1 MYHSLLQNT
10 IFYNSLFAL
19 DLQIANQ
26 YQQSH
31 CPFCGGKLH
40 QAHYRR
46 IPLGVPTGVHEDYS
60 LRFSYCCANDGCRK
74 RLTTPSMRFLSQ
86 KQYSSVIIL
95 VIFMLKSKTDESKVE
110 ELNRLIDGSL
120 SVETLRRW
128 RCYWVNKV
136 TQSHTFKRAA
146 FIHEDALSMPCSL
159 LAKFKKNAEQS
170 LELALKWLL
179 PLTTGVTLFDKPVE
193 VKI

>member
-1 MYHSLLQNT
+1 MYHSLLLNT
-10 IFYNSLFAL
+10 IFYNSLLAL
-19 DLQIANQ
+19 DLLIANQ

-31 CPFCGGKLH
+31 CPSCGGKLH

-46 IPLGVPTGVHEDYS
+46 SPIGVPIGVCDNYW
-60 LRFSYCCANDGCRK
+60 LRFSYCCATDGCRK

-110 ELNRLIDGSL
+110 ELNQLINSSL
-120 SVETLRRW
+120 SVETVRRW
-128 RCYWVNKV
+128 RHYWVNKV
-136 TQSHTFKRAA
+136 TQSHTFIRAA
-146 FIHEDALSMPCSL
+146 LTHKESLSMPSSL

-179 PLTTGVTLFDKPVE
+179 PLTTGVALFDKPVE
-193 VKI
+193 VTI

>member
-1 MYHSLLQNT
+1 MYHPLLLNT

-19 DLQIANQ
+19 DLQIAHQ

-40 QAHYRR
+40 QAHYWRR
-46 IPLGVPTGVHEDYS
+46 PLGVPIDVCEDYR
-60 LRFSYCCANDGCRK
+60 LRFSYCCANEGCRK
-74 RLTTPSMRFLSQ
+74 RLTTPSMRFVSR

-110 ELNRLIDGSL
+110 ELNRLLDTSL

-136 TQSHTFKRAA
+136 TQSHTFTRAA
-146 FIHEDALSMPCSL
+146 FTHEIALSMPSSL
-159 LAKFKKNAEQS
+159 LSKFKKNAEQS

-179 PLTTGVTLFDKPVE
+179 PLTTGVALFDKPVG

>member
-1 MYHSLLQNT
+1 MYHSLLLNT

-19 DLQIANQ
+19 DLQIAHQ

-40 QAHYRR
+40 RAHYWRS
-46 IPLGVPTGVHEDYS
+46 PLGVPIDVCENYS
-60 LRFSYCCANDGCRK
+60 LRFSYCCASEGCRK
-74 RLTTPSMRFLSQ
+74 RLTTPSMRFLSR

-110 ELNRLIDGSL
+110 EINLLINASL
-120 SVETLRRW
+120 SVETVRRW
-128 RCYWVNKV
+128 RRYWVNKV
-136 TQSHTFKRAA
+136 TQSHTFTIAA
-146 FIHEDALSMPCSL
+146 FTHKTALSMPSSL
-159 LAKFKKNAEQS
+159 LAQFKKNAEQS
-170 LELALKWLL
+170 LALALKWLL
-179 PLTTGVTLFDKPVE
+179 PLTTGVALFDTPVE